1 MTLTLIL
8 GLLYSTVTGSS
19 TETLHWSNPTTI
31 SLLPASNAGYQVTP
45 AFSSRLTVTTLGQLV
60 SQGNLEASDSNTV
73 TISSSDFVGSYQT
86 TIHIS
91 SETNTLSVH
100 IYSAI
105 YNALPCAC
113 MHSRVICI
121 WSHQFVYY
129 NYMYICGRKT
139 GCLGTY
145 YLKISRWCNLLL
157 ARRVMKKITYYT
169 RRFV

>member
-19 TETLHWSNPTTI
+19 TETLHWSDPATI

-91 SETNTLSVH
+91 SEMNAFNVH
-100 IYSAI
+100 IYMYSAI
-105 YNALPCAC
+105 YNVLPCAC
-113 MHSRVICI
+113 MRSICSLCIVIICI
-121 WSHQFVYY
+121 L
-129 NYMYICGRKT
+129 CG
-139 GCLGTY
+139 
-145 YLKISRWCNLLL
+145 
-157 ARRVMKKITYYT
+157 
-169 RRFV
+169 

>member
-19 TETLHWSNPTTI
+19 TETLHWSDPATI

-91 SETNTLSVH
+91 SETNALSVH
-100 IYSAI
+100 VYSAI
-105 YNALPCAC
+105 YNALPCVC
-113 MHSRVICI
+113 MRSRVMHLVTSVC
-121 WSHQFVYY
+121 V
-129 NYMYICGRKT
+129 
-139 GCLGTY
+139 L
-145 YLKISRWCNLLL
+145 
-157 ARRVMKKITYYT
+157 
-169 RRFV
+169 

>member
-91 SETNTLSVH
+91 SETNPSVGTY
-100 IYSAI
+100 I
-105 YNALPCAC
+105 LPFK
-113 MHSRVICI
+113 MYYPVRVCTAGLCI

-129 NYMYICGRKT
+129 NYLYIMWPKNWLLT
-139 GCLGTY
+139 VLP
-145 YLKISRWCNLLL
+145 LENLLL
-157 ARRVMKKITYYT
+157 M
-169 RRFV
+169 